1 MMFYILLCILAIVGY
16 LLGSINSA
24 VILSKL
30 LYKND
35 IRTQGSGNA
44 GLTNMNRVY
53 GKKAA
58 LFTFLGDFGKGIIAV
73 LIGRL
78 VMYIAGYDVLMGE
91 CIAGAFAVIGHN
103 WPIYF
108 GFKGGKGVL
117 TSFSVLVVVVP
128 IPALIVFATFILV
141 VALTKYVSLGSMI
154 SSIALP
160 VIVFFCGN
168 YLFSVS
174 GLSPVFFLCVFVA
187 LLIIVRHHANIGRLL
202 KGQESKLSLKK

>member
-16 LLGSINSA
+16 LFGSINSA
-24 VILSKL
+24 VILSKII
-30 LYKND
+30 YKND

-78 VMYIAGYDVLMGE
+78 VMHIAGYDVLMGE

-103 WPIYF
+103 WPVYF

-141 VALTKYVSLGSMI
+141 VALTKYVSLGSLI

-160 VIVFFCGN
+160 ILVFFCGN
-168 YLFSVS
+168 CLLSVS
-174 GLSPVFFLCVFVA
+174 GLTPVFFLCVFVA
-187 LLIIVRHHANIGRLL
+187 LLIVIRHHANIGRLL

>member
-1 MMFYILLCILAIVGY
+1 MFYIVLCLLAIMGY

-24 VILSKL
+24 VIISKVI
-30 LYKND
+30 YKND

-58 LFTFLGDFGKGIIAV
+58 LFTFLGDFCKGIIAV
-73 LIGRL
+73 VVGKI
-78 VMYIAGYDVLMGE
+78 VMSIAGYDVLLGA
-91 CIAGAFAVIGHN
+91 CIAGGFSVIGHN

-117 TSFSVLVVVVP
+117 TSFSVLVILVP
-128 IPALIVFATFILV
+128 IPALIILLAFILV
-141 VALTKYVSLGSMI
+141 VALTKYVSLGSI
-154 SSIALP
+154 VSSAILP
-160 VIVFFCGN
+160 FIVVFLGD
-168 YLFSVS
+168 YLGTSS
-174 GLSPVFFLCVFVA
+174 GVTPVFFLCLFVS
-187 LLIIVRHHANIGRLL
+187 LLVIIRHHANIGRLI